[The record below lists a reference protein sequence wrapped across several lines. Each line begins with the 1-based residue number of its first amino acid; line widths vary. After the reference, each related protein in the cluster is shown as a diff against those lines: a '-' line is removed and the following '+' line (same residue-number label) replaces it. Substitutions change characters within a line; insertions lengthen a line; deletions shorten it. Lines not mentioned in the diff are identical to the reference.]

1 VFLVVLLRRKEAD
14 GGDGGQHRLRLDGKR
29 IALDTM
35 LERTIV
41 LENDAYPSWASVLCY
56 ISGKKP
62 LRVRYKDVWNTG
74 GVLLHTVCIQENKL

>member
-35 LERTIV
+35 LERTMCCRTMRT
-41 LENDAYPSWASVLCY
+41 LL
-56 ISGKKP
+56 GHRF
-62 LRVRYKDVWNTG
+62 RVIYDREKTP
-74 GVLLHTVCIQENKL
+74 